1 MALRKGDLERL
12 WDACSVDLHPSIIS
26 SLLKPTGRGGVYAAR
41 DYISALSWVAAAKK
55 FNVDFLQCDS
65 FNDFKQ
71 GIPAPYRFR
80 LSYYTPCLAYR
91 YDELKPDM
99 QKKIFDSKEYLFTE
113 KCFGK
118 NTTVLM
124 SDFSYKYI
132 KDIQI
137 GDKVMNFKD
146 GHYYPVEVVGL
157 YQSKDKERL
166 YSVKGKG
173 LATADHK
180 WKQLD
185 GSWCETKDLRKV
197 IRPEL
202 SKEQLQF
209 LVGTYL
215 GDGNIGNKCFYWG
228 HSIKQEEWLRE
239 KIKFIGM
246 ASTGIR
252 YYVTKSG
259 HGTCQSMLLTN
270 TLFSEIEKKVG
281 SAKQKAITKYVE
293 NLFSPALFASWYL
306 DDGTLAVH
314 NTVNPNIKLYMNSYT
329 DYEIAKVQKYL
340 HSVGIGSKIHKY
352 KDGVKMLLL
361 DWVSTQVFCKW
372 IQPYV
377 PKCMS
382 YKTLGLYNS
391 NFGDCERVLIEEEVT
406 VSKQYK
412 KDIVYCITTETGEF
426 CLGDG
431 TIVHNCNGI
440 RGWLMH
446 HQGKY
451 YLFSR
456 NYSDTDCSLLEYW
469 RNISQYPTF
478 EKNDTFVI
486 DVEIMYEPDSK
497 VKDQFE
503 EMGLTVESK
512 LEACTALL
520 ATYPE
525 TAHKMQDNYKAVTG
539 KDLINFR
546 LITPIYYKGVNYIKR
561 TLGDMMS
568 IYNEVVE
575 YARARGLNVRPI
587 KHLNGSREQK
597 QAFLDSLLEAGS
609 EGIVA
614 YNLKESY
621 KTSENRD
628 KNTFIKLKRSVSGAA
643 STAGI
648 GDTIDGWISGF
659 KMSTEKGANV
669 GLIGSWEISVYVQD
683 NGKLREHVIAYVPN
697 IPFEI
702 KKKCTVLDS
711 EGNPTL
717 REDFYNLIVELDGQ
731 CISAKSMR
739 LTHPRMIRYR
749 GDKIKEECIY
759 SREFLESQIDH
770 YFTE

>member
-65 FNDFKQ
+65 FNEFKQ

-80 LSYYTPCLAYR
+80 LSYYTPCLASR
-91 YDELKPDM
+91 FDSAKPEL
-99 QKKIFDSKEYLFTE
+99 QKKIFESKDYLFTE
-113 KCFGK
+113 KF
-118 NTTVLM
+118 
-124 SDFSYKYI
+124 
-132 KDIQI
+132 
-137 GDKVMNFKD
+137 
-146 GHYYPVEVVGL
+146 
-157 YQSKDKERL
+157 
-166 YSVKGKG
+166 
-173 LATADHK
+173 
-180 WKQLD
+180 
-185 GSWCETKDLRKV
+185 
-197 IRPEL
+197 
-202 SKEQLQF
+202 
-209 LVGTYL
+209 
-215 GDGNIGNKCFYWG
+215 
-228 HSIKQEEWLRE
+228 
-239 KIKFIGM
+239 
-246 ASTGIR
+246 
-252 YYVTKSG
+252 
-259 HGTCQSMLLTN
+259 
-270 TLFSEIEKKVG
+270 
-281 SAKQKAITKYVE
+281 
-293 NLFSPALFASWYL
+293 
-306 DDGTLAVH
+306 
-314 NTVNPNIKLYMNSYT
+314 
-329 DYEIAKVQKYL
+329 
-340 HSVGIGSKIHKY
+340 
-352 KDGVKMLLL
+352 
-361 DWVSTQVFCKW
+361 
-372 IQPYV
+372 
-377 PKCMS
+377 
-382 YKTLGLYNS
+382 
-391 NFGDCERVLIEEEVT
+391 
-406 VSKQYK
+406 
-412 KDIVYCITTETGEF
+412 
-426 CLGDG
+426 
-431 TIVHNCNGI
+431 NGI

-446 HQGKY
+446 HKGKY

-469 RNISQYPTF
+469 ANISQYPNF
-478 EKNDTFVI
+478 DPKDTFVI
-486 DVEIMYEPDSK
+486 DVEVMYEPDSS
-497 VKDQFE
+497 VKEQFE

-561 TLGDMMS
+561 TLGDMMN

-575 YARARGLNVRPI
+575 YARARGLNVKPI

-628 KNTFIKLKRSVSGAA
+628 STFVKLKRSVSGAA

-659 KMSTEKGANV
+659 KMSTEKGANA

-697 IPFEI
+697 IPLEI

-711 EGNPTL
+711 EGKPTL